1 MIQESITN
9 EWAEFLAYTKEPTYA
24 ARNKKDNGFLG
35 RFTMD
40 MLMENYGFARI
51 LTVLAREYLFH
62 NPDGTPK
69 GGDPYESTD
78 DARRAL
84 CAWCSIPDKKN
95 ATPRTE
101 WQFRTDFRELHDAF
115 HELVD
120 ENGCGRYIRHLHG
133 IVNFINADRDKV
145 GKTTHKLA
153 DNKEKLEDAW
163 RKKVIQYQIPIFSE
177 GTKGDRILRF
187 DDVIAD
193 ALELGALRI
202 ESIRLTD
209 EQELWLAKVTPQKMP
224 LRVTRTLLEYYLANK
239 PADSDWCVLPVT
251 NVEAYLGSSALS
263 RIYLKLLPETV
274 LERKQIEMGACIYKM
289 YKCALIAKTSTIVTN
304 SECKCL

>member
-24 ARNKKDNGFLG
+24 VRNKKDNGFLG

-51 LTVLAREYLFH
+51 LTVLARGYLFH
-62 NPDGTPK
+62 NQDGTPK
-69 GGDPYESTD
+69 GGDPYERTD

-84 CAWCSIPDKKN
+84 CAWCSILDRKN
-95 ATPRTE
+95 ATPKAE
-101 WQFRTDFRELHDAF
+101 WQFKTDFRELHGAF

-120 ENGCGRYIRHLHG
+120 ANGCGWYIRHLHD
-133 IVNFINADRDKV
+133 IADFINSNRDKV

-153 DNKEKLEDAW
+153 DNIEKLEDAW
-163 RKKVIQYQIPIFSE
+163 RKKVIQFQIPIFSE

-193 ALELGALRI
+193 ALELGALRT
-202 ESIRLTD
+202 ESVLLTN
-209 EQELWLAKVTPQKMP
+209 EQEQWLAEVTPKSVP
-224 LRVTRTLLEYYLANK
+224 LNVTRALLEYYIANK
-239 PADSDWCVLPVT
+239 PTDSDWCVLPVT
-251 NVEAYLGSSALS
+251 NVEAFLGSSALS
-263 RIYLKLLPETV
+263 RMYLKKLNNLFMV
-274 LERKQIEMGACIYKM
+274 RKESAGVMGAYKM
-289 YKCALIAKTSTIVTN
+289 VLNNITEI
-304 SECKCL
+304 L